1 MKPWQLMIKL
11 RMKNYNMI
19 LIEKLQKYNRAII
32 KQAKFTYFPLGKVF
46 EKQTKTIQDQREK
59 RRWCFKSFKEEGQTR
74 STKGIFPKYHES
86 DETKNEL
93 HKIKRYES
101 KVIRDN

>member
-1 MKPWQLMIKL
+1 
-11 RMKNYNMI
+11 MI

-59 RRWCFKSFKEEGQTR
+59 RR
-74 STKGIFPKYHES
+74 
-86 DETKNEL
+86 
-93 HKIKRYES
+93 
-101 KVIRDN
+101 